1 MGNKNAKEQIFTI
14 KSILELDPLDL
25 ADYLIENY
33 FIPIPPTI
41 SNAEDLSFAGD
52 ALKQIGVTL
61 QFFHELSAYA
71 KRYVH
76 IAKRELPKNEYEDMI
91 DRKEIIAEI
100 TNALTELKNGLSRNV
115 TTYTRGLDEMHLL

>member
-1 MGNKNAKEQIFTI
+1 METAKGQIMTI
-14 KSILELDPLDL
+14 KSILTLDPLDL

-33 FIPIPPTI
+33 FIPIPTRI
-41 SNAEDLSFAGD
+41 ENSEDLSLAGD

-71 KRYVH
+71 KRYVR
-76 IAKRELPKNEYEDMI
+76 IAKRELPKDAYEDMI

-115 TTYTRGLDEMHLL
+115 TTYTNSIQEINLI

>member
-1 MGNKNAKEQIFTI
+1 METAKGQIMTI
-14 KSILELDPLDL
+14 KSILTLDPLDL

-33 FIPIPPTI
+33 FIPIPTTI
-41 SNAEDLSFAGD
+41 TSSEDLSLAGD

-71 KRYVH
+71 KRYVR
-76 IAKRELPKNEYEDMI
+76 IAKRELPKDAYEDMI

-115 TTYTRGLDEMHLL
+115 TTYTNSIQEMHLL

>member
-1 MGNKNAKEQIFTI
+1 METAKGQIMTI
-14 KSILELDPLDL
+14 KSILTLDPLDL

-33 FIPIPPTI
+33 FIPIPTTI
-41 SNAEDLSFAGD
+41 TSSEDLCLAGD

-71 KRYVH
+71 KRYVR
-76 IAKRELPKNEYEDMI
+76 IAKRELPKDAYEDMI
-91 DRKEIIAEI
+91 DRKEIISEI

-115 TTYTRGLDEMHLL
+115 TTYTNSIQEMHLL

>member
-1 MGNKNAKEQIFTI
+1 METAKGQIMTI
-14 KSILELDPLDL
+14 KSILTLDPLDL

-33 FIPIPPTI
+33 FIPIPTTI
-41 SNAEDLSFAGD
+41 ARLEDLSLAGD
-52 ALKQIGVTL
+52 SLKQIGVTL

-71 KRYVH
+71 KRYVR
-76 IAKRELPKNEYEDMI
+76 IAKRELPKDAYEDMI

-115 TTYTRGLDEMHLL
+115 TTYTNSIQEMNLL

>member
-1 MGNKNAKEQIFTI
+1 METAKGQIMTI
-14 KSILELDPLDL
+14 NSILTLDPLDL

-33 FIPIPPTI
+33 FIPIPTRI
-41 SNAEDLSFAGD
+41 ENSEDLSLAGD

-71 KRYVH
+71 KRYVR
-76 IAKRELPKNEYEDMI
+76 IAKRELPKDAYEDMI

-115 TTYTRGLDEMHLL
+115 TTYTNSIQEINLL

>member
-1 MGNKNAKEQIFTI
+1 METAKGQIMTI
-14 KSILELDPLDL
+14 KSILTLDPLDL

-33 FIPIPPTI
+33 FIPIPTRI
-41 SNAEDLSFAGD
+41 ENSEDLSLAGD

-71 KRYVH
+71 KRYVR
-76 IAKRELPKNEYEDMI
+76 IAKRELPKDAYEDMI

-115 TTYTRGLDEMHLL
+115 TTYTNSIQEINLL

>member
-1 MGNKNAKEQIFTI
+1 MQKNRFLQSNPFSN
-14 KSILELDPLDL
+14 SIRWIWRIIWLR
-25 ADYLIENY
+25 I
-33 FIPIPPTI
+33 I
-41 SNAEDLSFAGD
+41 SFRFHQQSEDLSFAGD

-71 KRYVH
+71 KRYVR

>member
-1 MGNKNAKEQIFTI
+1 METTKGQIMTI
-14 KSILELDPLDL
+14 KSILTLDPLDL

-33 FIPIPPTI
+33 FIPIPTTI
-41 SNAEDLSFAGD
+41 TSSEDLSLAGD

-71 KRYVH
+71 KRYVR
-76 IAKRELPKNEYEDMI
+76 IAKRELPKDAYEDMI

-115 TTYTRGLDEMHLL
+115 TTYTNSIQEMHLL

>member
-1 MGNKNAKEQIFTI
+1 METPKGQIMTI
-14 KSILELDPLDL
+14 KSILTLDPLDL

-33 FIPIPPTI
+33 FIPIPTTI
-41 SNAEDLSFAGD
+41 TSSEDLSLAGD

-71 KRYVH
+71 KRYVR
-76 IAKRELPKNEYEDMI
+76 IAKRELPKDAYEDMI
-91 DRKEIIAEI
+91 DRKEIISEI

-115 TTYTRGLDEMHLL
+115 TTYTNSIQEMHLL

>member
-1 MGNKNAKEQIFTI
+1 METAKGQIMTI
-14 KSILELDPLDL
+14 KSILTLDPLDL

-33 FIPIPPTI
+33 FIPIPTTI
-41 SNAEDLSFAGD
+41 TSSEDLCLAGD

-71 KRYVH
+71 KRYVR
-76 IAKRELPKNEYEDMI
+76 IAKRELPKDTYEDMI
-91 DRKEIIAEI
+91 DRKEIISEI

-115 TTYTRGLDEMHLL
+115 TTYTNSIQEMHLL